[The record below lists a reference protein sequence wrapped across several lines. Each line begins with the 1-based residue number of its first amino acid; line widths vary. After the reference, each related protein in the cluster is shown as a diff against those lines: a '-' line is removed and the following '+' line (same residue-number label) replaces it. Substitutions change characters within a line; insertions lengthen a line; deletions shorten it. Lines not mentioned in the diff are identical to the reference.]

1 MPKIS
6 DPIQISKLTLKN
18 RYVKA
23 PTVCGHASEEGFVS
37 DRLLDL
43 YQAEARGGVGMVI
56 CHAAFIRQDGQGFR
70 SQTGIYDDK
79 CINGLNRLAE
89 TIQAAGA
96 RAAIQIFHAGAIA
109 QPKIIGGRTPVSPS
123 SIPLFLDP
131 TQKTRALEDEE
142 IEELARLYGVACA
155 RAKEAGFDAVEI
167 HACHGSL
174 IQQFLSPSFN
184 SRTDRW
190 GEDRLLFARRVIQE
204 IRKAIGPDFPLL
216 WRISAEE
223 FIGAKGFTLKDTIE
237 SFLPAYLQEGISCVD
252 VSA

>member
-6 DPIQISKLTLKN
+6 DPIQIGNLTLKN

-23 PTVCGHASEEGFVS
+23 PTVCGHASEDGYVS

-56 CHAAFIRQDGQGFR
+56 CHATYIRPDGQGFR
-70 SQTGIYDDK
+70 AQMGIYDDK

-96 RAAIQIFHAGAIA
+96 RATIQIFHAGAIA

-142 IEELARLYGVACA
+142 IEELARLFGVGCA
-155 RAKEAGFDAVEI
+155 R
-167 HACHGSL
+167 
-174 IQQFLSPSFN
+174 
-184 SRTDRW
+184 
-190 GEDRLLFARRVIQE
+190 
-204 IRKAIGPDFPLL
+204 
-216 WRISAEE
+216 
-223 FIGAKGFTLKDTIE
+223 
-237 SFLPAYLQEGISCVD
+237 
-252 VSA
+252 